1 MDAAAVSQSSGQP
14 RVSYIWA
21 GSTDPGVVRDH
32 NEDAVHPSGTGGGD
46 AGVVGVADGLGGHP
60 GGDVA
65 SRLAIETVATAEQY
79 DPAELVADARR
90 RVVEHLMVATEET
103 PELIAM
109 ATTLTVAMLRPAS
122 QVAVGHVGDSRL
134 YLLRDGVL
142 HQITEDH
149 TIAVD
154 MVRRGELTP
163 EEAEEDPAWHVI
175 SNWIGFER
183 SHVETHEISVE
194 PGDRLLLCT
203 DGLSNMVDD
212 SQIEAILGEPS
223 LVEACAERLIAA
235 ANEAGGLD
243 NISVAVVDVV
253 EP

>member
-14 RVSYIWA
+14 KVSYIWA
-21 GSTDPGVVRDH
+21 GSTDPGLVRDH
-32 NEDAVHPSGTGGGD
+32 NEDAVHPSGTGSGE

-65 SRLAIETVATAEQY
+65 SRLAIETVATAEQSE
-79 DPAELVADARR
+79 PAELVADARR

-149 TIAVD
+149 TIAMD
-154 MVRRGELTP
+154 MVRRGELTV
-163 EEAEEDPAWHVI
+163 EAAEDDPAWHVI

-194 PGDRLLLCT
+194 PGDTLLACT
-203 DGLSNMVDD
+203 DGLSNMVEDHD
-212 SQIEAILGEPS
+212 IERILIGPS
-223 LVEACAERLIAA
+223 SVEARAKRLIAA

-243 NISVAVVDVV
+243 NISVVVVDVL